1 MATLIANLEDTPGA
15 ISLVPC
21 VAVMSADSSS
31 AVRPSQ
37 VRTGNRID
45 TIKSRRE
52 GIAEVYTS
60 LDLT

>member
-1 MATLIANLEDTPGA
+1 MALPSKPMPSET
-15 ISLVPC
+15 
-21 VAVMSADSSS
+21 ADSSS

-45 TIKSRRE
+45 TVKSRRE

-60 LDLT
+60 LDLA